1 MKTNII
7 DQYSPQNTCQYEA
20 NRHVKYTFN
29 KSKIYLQDKIDIS
42 DKLKHTVK
50 TGDNQ
55 QVEFIYSLRSK
66 RVTATVINKNGE
78 KKQVRSEDLPKELKQ
93 ISNPKGFI
101 TFLSN
106 IHVKVNTLS
115 NGDYKLYANQKGLG
129 GMMSRRYMSGSI
141 TPSTQGNENFK
152 RFESQQEQLHK
163 QLLSYVQEEDYNQTQ
178 NISSTLVEQ
187 QHITDPEKVI
197 FELYYQ
203 EDINT
208 NVVQEQEKMKQ
219 EESQPQVP
227 STQSSLVK
235 RFGIN
240 PEAVQYAAGYGIA
253 GDRLHYVEQ
262 EVFNLAIQ
270 ELSDKL
276 SAQELQNQQE
286 YSHNVVVVDIFAREQ
301 GKIKIQQGLPETHT
315 VVLWKKAEQEIVLID
330 PNKFEFSNH
339 ISTQQIQALTTLTIS
354 SIIPLRLEGDIV
366 YGTQGKTTGYS
377 EYTDPNPLP
386 RDCIDIAVKI
396 AFEINEQQKE
406 NIDIK
411 QIEEK
416 VFSQISNNKKLSKYL
431 DKIDGTFIRELQ
443 SSNKNTRR
451 DAKQFLKTKEVQLIV
466 PKVIY
471 KDLASIKQVY
481 DAYIRLEQDAEGDYC
496 FLRQSTKGI
505 IQSISQKK

>member
-20 NRHVKYTFN
+20 NRHVKYTSN
-29 KSKIYLQDKIDIS
+29 NQSKIYPQDKICVS
-42 DKLKHTVK
+42 NELKRTVK

-55 QVEFIYSLRSK
+55 QVEFIYSLRNK

-163 QLLSYVQEEDYNQTQ
+163 QLLSYVQEENYNQTQ
-178 NISSTLVEQ
+178 DTLSTLVEQ
-187 QHITDPEKVI
+187 QHITNLDQVI
-197 FELYYQ
+197 FELDYQ
-203 EDINT
+203 EGINL
-208 NVVQEQEKMKQ
+208 EAFEEAKQ
-219 EESQPQVP
+219 ETYPMQELTLRTP
-227 STQSSLVK
+227 LIK

-240 PEAVQYAAGYGIA
+240 PEAVPNTAGYGIV
-253 GDRLHYVEQ
+253 GDRLHYIER
-262 EVFNLAIQ
+262 EAFKFAIQ
-270 ELSDKL
+270 ELSNKL
-276 SAQELQNQQE
+276 STQDLSGELLQE
-286 YSHNVVVVDIFAREQ
+286 YPNSVVVVDIFAREQ

-315 VVLWKKAEQEIVLID
+315 VVLWKKIEQEIVLID
-330 PNKFEFSNH
+330 PNHIKFSQH
-339 ISTQQIQALTTLTIS
+339 IDDLTIEGYNIMHSTPEGGIIYSTQ
-354 SIIPLRLEGDIV
+354 RKV
-366 YGTQGKTTGYS
+366 TGYS
-377 EYTDPNPLP
+377 NYYEPKPKP

-406 NIDIK
+406 GIDIE
-411 QIEEK
+411 QIERN

-431 DKIDGTFIRELQ
+431 DKIDETFIRELQ
-443 SSNKNTRR
+443 SSSKNTRR
-451 DAKQFLKTKEVQLIV
+451 EAKQFLETKEVQLII
-466 PKVIY
+466 PKVIGENL
-471 KDLASIKQVY
+471 DIIKQVY
-481 DAYIRLEQDAEGDYC
+481 NVYTRLEQDTEGDYC
-496 FLRQSTKGI
+496 FLRQNTKGI
-505 IQSISQKK
+505 IQSISKKK